1 MQLVSAHL
9 NRMAQ
14 LAVLVLDN
22 NHKRIKKEKNIIHW
36 ESERSYFLKLAPIR
50 SFSTLIFDNFLW

>member
-14 LAVLVLDN
+14 LTVLVLDN
-22 NHKRIKKEKNIIHW
+22 NHKRIQKEKNIIH
-36 ESERSYFLKLAPIR
+36 
-50 SFSTLIFDNFLW
+50 